1 MVAGE
6 WKAKANKT
14 VGARKTVKKLSNAP
28 TSIIPCVFQYH
39 ISISIPLFIPL
50 GGESEEDGGSEE
62 DGEEDGK

>member
-1 MVAGE
+1 MVTSPK
-6 WKAKANKT
+6 KAALNNVATIKP
-14 VGARKTVKKLSNAP
+14 VKKLSNAP
-28 TSIIPCVFQYH
+28 TNIIPCVFQYH